1 MSTKELSKSIKQLQ
15 SLNALYKNDEYMCE
29 KLHLYVQNN
38 LPNIMKNIKIGLMK
52 YNHYIMVKAML
63 VY

>member
-38 LPNIMKNIKIGLMK
+38 LPNIMKNIKISNDQRVSRANVL
-52 YNHYIMVKAML
+52 NNEFH
-63 VY
+63 